1 MPPSAPDLLPLVAAH
16 TARFVATTRALDDVD
31 APSLCAGW
39 TRGHVVSHVARN
51 ADGLERLV
59 RATVDG
65 TRDTMYAS
73 REARN
78 ADIEA
83 GAGRSPAELADDVE
97 ATAAALAE
105 ALPRLGPEHAD
116 HPLER
121 TPGDVRGRA
130 ADIPTMRLRELTWHH
145 VDLDAGFGFADL
157 EPELVSLFLEE
168 EVERLRGL
176 GDAPDVRLRSTEGEE
191 WTVGVGTTSVTGDR
205 AALLGW
211 LARGLTDGVSG
222 DPLPG
227 LPAGR

>member
-1 MPPSAPDLLPLVAAH
+1 MPDTDLDLGPLVAAH
-16 TARFVATTRALDDVD
+16 TERLVATTRSLDDVG
-31 APSLCAGW
+31 APTLCEGW

-51 ADGLERLV
+51 ADGLVRLV
-59 RATVDG
+59 RSAVDG

-78 ADIEA
+78 EEIDA

-97 ATAAALAE
+97 ASAAVLADALA
-105 ALPRLGPEHAD
+105 RLGPEHAD

-121 TPGDVRGRA
+121 TPGDIRGRG
-130 ADIPTMRLRELTWHH
+130 ADIPLMRLRELTWHH

-157 EPELVSLFLEE
+157 EPALITLFLEE
-168 EVERLRGL
+168 EVERLRGID
-176 GDAPDVRLRSTEGEE
+176 DAPDVTLRSTEGDE
-191 WTVGVGTTSVTGDR
+191 WSIGVGSTSVTGDR

-211 LARGLTDGVSG
+211 LARGLTEGVAS
-222 DPLPG
+222 DRLPQ

>member
-1 MPPSAPDLLPLVAAH
+1 MAPSDLDLLPLVATH
-16 TARFVATTRALDDVD
+16 TERFLATTRSLDDVG
-31 APSLCAGW
+31 APTLCAGW

-51 ADGLERLV
+51 ADGLVRLV
-59 RATVDG
+59 RSAVDG

-73 REARN
+73 REERN

-83 GAGRSPAELADDVE
+83 GARRSPAELAEDVE
-97 ATAAALAE
+97 ATAAVLDGALA
-105 ALPRLGPEHAD
+105 RLGPEHAD

-121 TPGDVRGRA
+121 TPGDIRGRG
-130 ADIPTMRLRELTWHH
+130 ADIVLMRLRELTWHH

-157 EPELVSLFLEE
+157 EPPLVALFLEE

-176 GDAPDVRLRSTEGEE
+176 DGAPDVTLRSTEGDE
-191 WTVGVGTTSVTGDR
+191 WSIGVGTTSVTGDR

-211 LARGLTDGVSG
+211 LARGLTDGVVA
-222 DPLPG
+222 DRLPQ